1 MVKQQR
7 SRISKPPVVAADNWV
22 SSGGID
28 PEIQSSPAPLVAQP
42 EEVQGKPYPHRI
54 SFDMS
59 TEQYKRLKF
68 ASFNNA
74 RPMNEILRDAIEE
87 WLSSHLIK

>member
-54 SFDMS
+54 SLDLS
-59 TEQYKRLKF
+59 EEQYERLKL
-68 ASFNNA
+68 ASFKLK
-74 RPMNEILRDAIEE
+74 RSMNEILREAADS
-87 WLSSHLIK
+87 WLKAANY